1 MSKLSII
8 ILGSFIK
15 PVGVWFTRIQ
25 TYTTRIILALIVLLF
40 PLQQVESAE
49 SIATIYRISPRLDN
63 GSQFMSIR
71 LLGVLRLAN
80 VSRDSIEISELSD
93 LAWDEDEQLLYA
105 VSDQGYLL
113 HLQPVFKNDIIVDV
127 LLSGKHVL
135 LDNSGVRLQG
145 NDADSEGLDIINSNN
160 NIKGDSELLVSFE
173 RNPRIER
180 YSPQGTF
187 LGSFRLPTELVS
199 IKNYLSKNK
208 ALESVALHPEHG
220 IITVP
225 ERPLTHSANGMF
237 TLYGLQGDNWSYTPL
252 DPDVSAITSLAT
264 HTNENLIVL
273 ERIYSNQYSPF
284 SVAIRE
290 LLFSDVHATPEIKTL
305 ALFKQDDGFLIDNFE
320 GLTHHKDNR
329 FFMVSD
335 NNENFFQ
342 STLLMYFEI
351 LD

>member
-1 MSKLSII
+1 
-8 ILGSFIK
+8 
-15 PVGVWFTRIQ
+15 
-25 TYTTRIILALIVLLF
+25 
-40 PLQQVESAE
+40 
-49 SIATIYRISPRLDN
+49 
-63 GSQFMSIR
+63 MSIR

-113 HLQPVFKNDIIVDV
+113 HLQPIFKNGIIDDL

-135 LDNSGVRLQG
+135 LDNNGVSLQG
-145 NDADSEGLDIINSNN
+145 NNADSEGLDIIRSNN

-180 YSPQGTF
+180 YSSQGTF
-187 LGSFRLPTELVS
+187 LGGYRLPAELVS

-208 ALESVALHPEHG
+208 SLESVALHPEHG
-220 IITVP
+220 IITAP
-225 ERPLTHSANGMF
+225 ERPLTNANKKIF
-237 TLYGLQGDNWSYTPL
+237 TLYNLQGDKWAYPPL
-252 DPDVSAITSLAT
+252 YPDISAITSLAT
-264 HTNENLIVL
+264 LTNGNLIIL
-273 ERIYSNQYSPF
+273 ERIYSNKYSPI

-290 LLFSDVHATPEIKTL
+290 LILSEMDDTPEIKTL

-320 GLTHHKDNR
+320 GLAHHKDNR
-329 FFMVSD
+329 FFMISD

-342 STLLMYFEI
+342 KTLLMYFEV

>member
-1 MSKLSII
+1 
-8 ILGSFIK
+8 
-15 PVGVWFTRIQ
+15 
-25 TYTTRIILALIVLLF
+25 LLF

-113 HLQPVFKNDIIVDV
+113 HLQPVFKNGIIDDV
-127 LLSGKHVL
+127 LLSDKHVL

-187 LGSFRLPTELVS
+187 LGSYRLPTELVS

-208 ALESVALHPEHG
+208 ALESVTLHPEHG

-225 ERPLTHSANGMF
+225 ERPLTHSAKGMF
-237 TLYGLQGDNWSYTPL
+237 TLYSLQGDNWSYTPL
-252 DPDVSAITSLAT
+252 DSNVSAITSLAT
-264 HTNENLIVL
+264 LTNGNLIIL
-273 ERIYSNQYSPF
+273 ERIYSNQFSTF

-290 LLFSDVHATPEIKTL
+290 LLFSDVDKTPKIKTL

-320 GLTHHKDNR
+320 GLAHHKDNR

-342 STLLMYFEI
+342 RTLLMYFEI

>member
-1 MSKLSII
+1 M
-8 ILGSFIK
+8 
-15 PVGVWFTRIQ
+15 
-25 TYTTRIILALIVLLF
+25 YIILALVVLLF

-49 SIATIYRISPRLDN
+49 SIATVYRISPRLDN

-93 LAWDEDEQLLYA
+93 LAWDEDERLLYA

-113 HLQPVFKNDIIVDV
+113 HLQPVFKNGIIDDL

-145 NDADSEGLDIINSNN
+145 NNADSEGLDIINSNN
-160 NIKGDSELLVSFE
+160 NIKGDSELLISFE

-180 YSPQGTF
+180 YSSQGTF
-187 LGSFRLPTELVS
+187 LGSFRLPAELVS

-208 ALESVALHPEHG
+208 SLESVTLHPEHG
-220 IITVP
+220 IITAP
-225 ERPLTHSANGMF
+225 ERPLINSTKGIY
-237 TLYGLQGDNWSYTPL
+237 TLYNLQGDNWAYTPL
-252 DPDVSAITSLAT
+252 YPDVSAITSLEKLA
-264 HTNENLIVL
+264 NGNLIIL
-273 ERIYSNQYSPF
+273 ERIYSNQYSPI
-284 SVAIRE
+284 STAIRE
-290 LLFSDVHATPEIKTL
+290 LILSEVDDTPKIKTL

-320 GLTHHKDNR
+320 GLAHHKDNR
-329 FFMVSD
+329 FFMISD

-342 STLLMYFEI
+342 KTLLMYLEV